1 MSGYQ
6 ASKSVA
12 LYPMAA
18 SSKTLSFAIETN
30 NFLEESDNWEAWEPS
45 NRKCFVQTIAIQLQT
60 ESQTIGAWW

>member
-1 MSGYQ
+1 MACFVIFKKLLPARSLMSGYQ

-30 NFLEESDNWEAWEPS
+30 NFLEESDN
-45 NRKCFVQTIAIQLQT
+45 
-60 ESQTIGAWW
+60 